1 MYADKIIIVL
11 GFLAALLVMQI
22 IIKKLR
28 VRNGTELTRS
38 SNLTIEQQLHL
49 SRHERIDLV
58 SMGQNSFLIVTS
70 KGSQPTV
77 VELHSASEGMQ
88 DAI

>member
-1 MYADKIIIVL
+1 MYTDKIIIVL
-11 GFLAALLVMQI
+11 GFLTALLVIQG

-28 VRNGTELTRS
+28 TRNGPELTRS
-38 SNLTIEQQLHL
+38 GNLILEQQLHL

-58 SMGQNSFLIVTS
+58 STGQNSFLIVTS

-77 VELHSASEGMQ
+77 VELHSASEGIQ

>member
-1 MYADKIIIVL
+1 LI
-11 GFLAALLVMQI
+11 
-22 IIKKLR
+22 
-28 VRNGTELTRS
+28 
-38 SNLTIEQQLHL
+38 IEQQLHL

-58 SMGQNSFLIVTS
+58 STGQNSFLIVTS

-77 VELHSASEGMQ
+77 VELHSASEGIQ